1 MDNRKSKFIK
11 RNFKQNENTNSEY
24 FNFKN
29 ENDFAYVFSSD
40 KCIKRIMC
48 IYQKTSNSQTIG
60 MSYYYMI
67 ENCNFILI

>member
-11 RNFKQNENTNSEY
+11 RNYKQFENSTNSDY

-40 KCIKRIMC
+40 KSIKKTIC

-60 MSYYYMI
+60 ISYYTMI
-67 ENCNFILI
+67 ENCKIY